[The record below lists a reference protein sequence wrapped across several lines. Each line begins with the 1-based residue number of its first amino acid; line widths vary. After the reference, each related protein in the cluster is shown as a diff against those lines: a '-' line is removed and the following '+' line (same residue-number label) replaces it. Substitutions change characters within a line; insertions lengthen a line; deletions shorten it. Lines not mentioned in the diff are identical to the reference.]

1 MEYVDYRENL
11 LWVDVRELGTIG
23 GYCEVSSFK
32 VFVGRVQRTT
42 LRPIE
47 QFTSFL
53 MGMLA
58 VKTGY

>member
-23 GYCEVSSFK
+23 GYCEESGFK
-32 VFVGRVQRTT
+32 VFVGRVHHTT

-58 VKTGY
+58 VETGY

>member
-1 MEYVDYRENL
+1 MEYVNCRENL

-23 GYCEVSSFK
+23 GYGEESSSNF
-32 VFVGRVQRTT
+32 FFGRVHHTT
-42 LRPIE
+42 RRPIE

-58 VKTGY
+58 VETGY

>member
-1 MEYVDYRENL
+1 MECVNCRENL

-23 GYCEVSSFK
+23 RYYEESGFNIFY
-32 VFVGRVQRTT
+32 GRVQHTT
-42 LRPIE
+42 LRPIV

>member
-1 MEYVDYRENL
+1 MEYVNYRENL

-23 GYCEVSSFK
+23 GYCEVSGSNF
-32 VFVGRVQRTT
+32 FFGRVQRTT
-42 LRPIE
+42 LRPTE

-58 VKTGY
+58 VETGY

>member
-1 MEYVDYRENL
+1 MEYVNCRENL

-23 GYCEVSSFK
+23 GYSEESGSN
-32 VFVGRVQRTT
+32 VFFGRVHHATR
-42 LRPIE
+42 RPIQ

-58 VKTGY
+58 AET

>member
-23 GYCEVSSFK
+23 RYYEESGFN
-32 VFVGRVQRTT
+32 FFLGRVQHTA
-42 LRPIE
+42 LRPTE

-58 VKTGY
+58 VETGY

>member
-1 MEYVDYRENL
+1 MEYVNYRENL

-23 GYCEVSSFK
+23 RYCEESGFK
-32 VFVGRVQRTT
+32 FFVGRVQRTT
-42 LRPIE
+42 RRPIE

-58 VKTGY
+58 VETG